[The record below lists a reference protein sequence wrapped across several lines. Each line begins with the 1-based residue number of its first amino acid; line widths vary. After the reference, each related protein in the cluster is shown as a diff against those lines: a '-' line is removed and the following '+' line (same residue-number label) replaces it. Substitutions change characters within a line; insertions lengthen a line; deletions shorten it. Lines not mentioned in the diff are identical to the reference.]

1 MNKNIHSKICELNQ
15 NTSQDELNIALNNLK
30 ERNKNNKNG
39 AILNDNKNK
48 FQEKQSEH
56 ENDIHRTLKINN
68 ELDGNLKIIENL
80 EQKYFYLQNEKDKRK
95 KKKQFYKLGNS
106 ILNNLDPNNK
116 LVFLDTCENKK
127 ENKENPGSFYFSND
141 SYETYSSNNNSSQKN
156 YTFEN
161 RNDEDYNSFKNS
173 TKYIQSIL
181 NRNPD
186 VKLENFNTRYNPFVK
201 NEQKN
206 VIYYM
211 KNEESNFISNKD
223 NISSENDD
231 IDNDNYNKFLISSFT
246 KSAKENVKTEKKIQ
260 NIKEKL
266 HEINY
271 KPQNLYNKIEE
282 GYVQKLRNNG
292 NYFNPE
298 IDNYYNTD
306 NNKSLFPNKSNE
318 NNCMFE
324 QNIKDFPYQCYS
336 GDISLNQKIPLGKE
350 NYNDQYVISNYI
362 KQTKNEIEVITTDE
376 NRNNASLVNL
386 QKLKNNN
393 FTKNNHAIYT
403 KPITYKNNK
412 LYNSYNYINKNLEY
426 TQNDVNN
433 INTPNIHKL
442 VRENIPPKSQD
453 GQFINETSNFGS
465 RIINGNASTSL
476 CDENLENNNANNI
489 NNALNSN
496 TDLKFHSKIDISN
509 LHVKNCANNM
519 NRGNENANNINKII
533 INYRNKEEAKEN
545 AKNIKKETYIND
557 INPSS
562 VGNIINPID
571 SSMKWNNNSKM
582 ANNMSSMNNINKE
595 KYWIK
600 KTYLDNTD
608 ICNADTMSVPNNM
621 NKLYDLKNEKPKKK
635 NNDLNIKNKEIV
647 INSGKYQENST
658 ENNNRQIMKN
668 DIKLTKIFFID
679 SENQIINSDT
689 NKLGKD
695 IIYHNNRQVNELY
708 NKKLSYFDELE
719 NMGSGKNDSYAN
731 WNRNM
736 KLKFDEIHSND
747 YPIFH
752 DQNSRKNWEQSFN
765 KHSNHLKEVNN
776 QGKDLI
782 SNNSINTTSANFK
795 LSRQENSIN
804 YEHVKD
810 YKRKY
815 YNINYNEFKHNQL
828 LDINDTANLN
838 LSNQY
843 INKNFMTTHIINDD
857 ENLLGSTKISSF
869 DGIIK
874 LEDEKNTEYLTGEY
888 CYINSKREENKLYNN
903 ENINC
908 FKKYKDINTNIN
920 NEKYNANGKY
930 NKSNFFSSVNISDK
944 ANAKNITENGKYKSY
959 QKDYNLKTFKNKS
972 VNPQG
977 LLQIKNNTAEIQNN
991 DYNFR
996 HPSFYFNE
1004 IKHIDQEKKKSKYEN
1019 SSNPNKIY
1027 INDFLVQ
1034 NDNETIEYDFNA
1046 NNKIKNEIFISNHD
1060 PIIRTNTDT
1069 EKNDNVNNYIIE
1081 GKYNIKNVI
1090 KESRSITMCY
1100 VIQNI
1105 LQYSNKIFND
1115 LYVNSDLLKKKKRNE
1130 LNLYLIKLRENNY
1143 EQFFFNLNK
1152 YFEAFLA
1159 FLNSNYIY
1167 KCNSSILYNICIV
1180 VKNLFF
1186 LLNFGVYIFHII
1198 KVCAYCIVKLILMNP
1213 IPIIDKTWFF
1223 LLNLYRYIFQK
1234 LYEHFKIYFN
1244 NNENHPMDKE
1254 SLEILISFINTFNE
1268 IIIEYGKIRV
1278 ISRNKK
1284 KEELIAFPLYEAL
1297 KPFFFLNTTYYGNSP
1312 KMNEKNEVNFLT
1324 KILTS
1329 SSGSSYCNS
1338 RSDSSNSN
1346 NYESYYSNKY
1356 SQRNSMEKSYEKIED
1371 FINISNKYYQTVK
1384 RKQKHENINKF
1395 YNENFDLLDYKSQCS
1410 EKSRRE
1416 NTFEYIN
1423 NTSNEIFHEI
1433 LDKQNKEHIIHSKNY
1448 ILDAKNHIKKNN
1460 DDELSIYMRNNL
1472 LCSMQ
1477 TLIKMFSHIYINN
1490 WDKILYYYDENT
1502 NERIP
1507 IFLNIIINNH
1517 NQKLRTNSILC
1528 LKYLFDCKQ
1537 LKYWFLLKTNI
1548 YNSDTNDFNN
1558 RQSALKYEES
1568 AISVSNMAMDQSKD
1582 NNSHSSFNNSNDHN
1596 KIEKS
1601 IDPTNRGKYYQQPLN
1616 DTYAHEQG
1624 YTLMVMAN
1632 DDMPLR
1638 KYTCAEN
1645 ETQIKY
1651 NYADTQMRNIIC
1663 PEILSSLK
1671 NIVNDN
1677 NSDTSGC
1684 IIDKNVD
1691 NGNEKDTYTS
1701 GKIIEEIN
1709 SNNQES
1715 LEKQNE
1721 KNKIHKK
1728 GSTYT
1733 NVNKG
1738 NKNLNY
1744 SIQTHGGTDY
1754 KTGNINYKKLMIEDN
1769 IIKILSHLIKL
1780 INKTY
1785 LLNNEDYFYTPIDR
1799 LNIYR
1804 FFLRVSQSMLL
1815 KKYKNLLMK
1824 IFKTSFFYLLKY
1836 LIYFNN
1842 GDMLPFCG
1850 KKVVQNKN
1858 NLKNKKQHILHN
1870 NSDNDLTFLNNDQSI
1885 DKGEIKKKKK
1895 KNHSLSNNFLYII
1908 DEHNSQNIRKT
1919 QPFIQNTSDISTQVV
1934 ENDYIGEEHMFKTL
1948 NNNSECFKQM
1958 ERYEE
1963 DNIYIIKDVE
1973 KSYSYHEKE
1982 LKNNL
1987 KCFSYNSEYND
1998 NSYGKTTINKI
2009 KHKDIEIYTKQFL
2022 QEDIKNETY
2031 FNYKREKVNNKFK
2044 DKESMKNTIVE
2055 KIKTKHLDI
2064 DKHKIGKLDA
2074 YKGNNLDIIENKE
2087 NTETHNGNIQRFRS
2101 FYDRVQ
2107 SAKDFNDDEMIFNL
2121 KDHKSD
2127 ESKCEMKREHIEED
2141 IISIY
2146 SDKKT
2151 EKRRNNKSNEFFQV
2165 FQNEEMEQNTQMNKN
2180 ENEISYLYKNINK
2193 INRNLLCKKTYEL
2206 LIRVLYCNEYSK
2218 NSKYICTITVI
2229 INIFSVLLSEYN
2241 DDIYNFLCTNIYRKN
2256 INKNLNNR
2264 NIFCENSTQNYLY
2277 NISFVQL
2284 IYFMLIFLYKI
2295 FYQTCDE
2302 VKNNLITNIGKPS
2315 TYNINDTFNN
2325 VVKWNRPNENDYNN
2339 KNCGAINNQFSTNV
2353 KYETGRKNDVLNK
2366 DYNTNCDNKTIYNNI
2381 ESYNDMENFSNKN
2394 NYLNDKKTSINN
2406 SYTERFNKYITSY
2419 TQREFNKNKNVNIF
2433 DKYNLIPYDMQIFK
2447 NMFVVFQK
2455 TLKYYLF
2462 CYMHCWNDVK
2472 TLLEYFL
2479 QSENI
2484 NIKIISIKIVID
2496 IFTFINAY
2504 YEDKTI
2510 DNNNN
2515 NDESE
2520 LSVLK
2525 SKAKDNTKNS
2535 PIFTNEDASEQTNIG
2550 GSSHERKK
2558 AKKKKKKNDNL
2569 NDAAQ
2574 PDEERKNYSDTINLF
2589 ECSKSDLYNFT
2600 NVKNGNQQIYKNS
2613 SDKKNSI
2620 HCDKREQ
2627 DEKMNKQRENNSN
2640 HISNSKCQENYKNYQ
2655 KNKFMKLVERDMIY
2669 LFRKYILMHIH
2680 SINKID
2686 NDTINKRNKIK
2697 HVFFNTI
2704 ICISQLSY
2712 EGFKVLK
2719 IEDIQKLTNLISSCV
2734 NNIKCNIITTLSKY
2748 IIKYIFT
2755 FNKKFIQMYEK
2766 KINLLHI
2773 NSANVYYNNIL
2784 STQNNFHITKNN
2796 FNIDIL
2802 LNENSISPSGSN
2814 IQTNES
2820 LQNEASGNNNYMN
2833 MLKTYQISDFKN
2845 RSFLNSSQ
2853 NKQEKYYEIEQDIH
2867 ESGLASPFFVSPGS
2881 NEFFQKNNSSNH
2893 TSTLNNTFSD
2903 KSEQCLKNMNKS
2915 SRNYSFDNFFCKN
2928 RQIEVDSCRND
2939 NNGTTIYNSIIHNR
2953 KPEIENMN
2961 NKEQHFTY
2969 FNAYNETKKET
2980 NDKDS
2985 FKNMNTNKFIKFDNH
3000 QTISQKESDN
3010 NNDYFKNDKLKKMET
3025 NTKKYINKINI
3036 QNSNDILMCKKEH
3049 TENLDNISHQYTDD
3063 RKNNDNIE
3071 NENYY
3076 NNIKLENHQI
3086 NVKEDNSILNNSVY
3100 MLRKQKNEKK
3110 LFELYYIYIYI
3121 IIHIIK
3127 FYNESFVDLKY
3138 YIYNC
3143 ICEIA
3148 SSYIPF
3154 YFTQNNIKSF
3164 SYYSNHNSE
3173 ENKDIN
3179 EFISFINNIN
3189 VSTNINDLKL
3199 YNFNNKKKEKK
3210 LKTKKILKKMYN
3222 SDNVND
3228 HHTQASKLE
3237 FIQSQKSATK
3247 TYEENE
3253 YSEIPGSS
3261 ISTFIG
3267 TEKLSS
3273 NESGNERIYNLSNS
3287 KDEKIENNSCIEQK
3301 TNSRSIC
3308 TGTKLK
3314 NIQNP
3319 RESIHDDFSTSIY
3332 LISYIEYVYILLLII
3347 RGNRKV
3353 EKDRAICC
3361 IIRYLGF
3368 ICKNMNFFLFNS
3380 INLVSP
3386 TFLNKYFVYLNNLIE
3401 KNNFFDYSNFDSQEE
3416 EISQI
3421 GGKKKKKINKNVAKN
3436 NREIRIPENIHNEKL
3451 DSQSCKNC
3459 MKKYIDTQNEFNH
3472 GWENEDIKKNTH
3484 DKDESN
3490 GQDVEKIDNMDK
3502 KESVRNSKDKLYH
3515 LFLNIYVK
3523 YEYDFNHW
3531 FISSNKNINKERTI
3545 EINSKKGDYIKNLNY
3560 LLNNNEQSKR
3570 NSKNKTRNT
3579 EDIIRINPQLDIPSK
3594 EWIECYS
3601 YKKIKNISP
3610 NSIVIEIKDIFNSTI
3625 NKNDILNNPNNIDSK
3640 IILYLLSVVKDH
3652 IKNKITWNVL
3662 YAFKLIY
3669 NNFSFFF
3676 AHNFTNLH
3684 NKILDSLI
3692 NILRFTNVYK
3702 IKILSSLALM
3712 HIPLYYNI
3720 NKNKLKEL
3728 WDTLI
3733 SNIIFFDVT
3742 FSNDDKSNMNSPCY
3756 YYNKGANYFTISK
3769 KNEYK
3774 YKCTLRI
3781 NICELLYICIYR
3793 SYIHSNINTSI
3804 EINNEQIN
3812 CYEIFKKYT
3821 HIFNINNDLHIY
3833 NLTHIFNNHVLYYSF
3848 YNNLSKESEDS
3859 SSIPN
3864 IISNCDTPNPKA
3876 GITQQ
3881 DDDLKEKQTLQTEQ
3895 SKSNENAFNESKQK
3909 KENIYNDETIE
3920 FQLFLNRHFD
3930 KYNCVYRNLLES
3942 NKNPIF
3948 LALFLKLH
3956 YEIKN
3961 SLKKIQ
3967 KKGIHNNG

>member
-1 MNKNIHSKICELNQ
+1 MNKNIHSKICELKQ
-15 NTSQDELNIALNNLK
+15 NNSQGELNIALNNLK
-30 ERNKNNKNG
+30 AKNKNDKNG
-39 AILNDNKNK
+39 TILNDNKNK

-56 ENDIHRTLKINN
+56 ENDLYRILKINN
-68 ELDGNLKIIENL
+68 ELDGNLKNIENL

-95 KKKQFYKLGNS
+95 KKKKQFYKLGNS

-116 LVFLDTCENKK
+116 STFLDTCENKSEK
-127 ENKENPGSFYFSND
+127 KENPGSFYFSYN
-141 SYETYSSNNNSSQKN
+141 SYEKNSNNNSSQKN

-161 RNDEDYNSFKNS
+161 RNDEDYNSFKSS
-173 TKYIQSIL
+173 TKDIQNIL

-186 VKLENFNTRYNPFVK
+186 VKLENFNTRYNSFVNNK
-201 NEQKN
+201 QKSA
-206 VIYYM
+206 IYYM
-211 KNEESNFISNKD
+211 KNEEDNYTSNKD
-223 NISSENDD
+223 NISSENDE
-231 IDNDNYNKFLISSFT
+231 IDDDSYNKLLIPSFP
-246 KSAKENVKTEKKIQ
+246 KGIKDNVQTEKKIQ
-260 NIKEKL
+260 NIKDKL

-271 KPQNLYNKIEE
+271 KSQNLFNKIEE
-282 GYVQKLRNNG
+282 EYVQKFRNNG
-292 NYFNPE
+292 NYFNHE
-298 IDNYYNTD
+298 VDNYYTTD
-306 NNKSLFPNKSNE
+306 NNKNLFPNKFNE
-318 NNCMFE
+318 NNCIFE
-324 QNIKDFPYQCYS
+324 QNIKDFPYQGYS
-336 GDISLNQKIPLGKE
+336 GDISLNQKITQGKE

-362 KQTKNEIEVITTDE
+362 NQTNNEIEVITADG
-376 NRNNASLVNL
+376 NKNNANLISL

-393 FTKNNHAIYT
+393 FTKSNHTIYT
-403 KPITYKNNK
+403 KPNIYKNNK
-412 LYNSYNYINKNLEY
+412 LYNSYNYINQNLEY
-426 TQNDVNN
+426 MQNDVNN
-433 INTPNIHKL
+433 INTTNIHKII
-442 VRENIPPKSQD
+442 RENIPPKSQD
-453 GQFINETSNFGS
+453 GPIINETPNFVS
-465 RIINGNASTSL
+465 RIINGNTSTSL
-476 CDENLENNNANNI
+476 YDEKLANNNTNNI

-496 TDLKFHSKIDISN
+496 ADLKFHSKTGISN
-509 LHVKNCANNM
+509 LHVKNCTNNM
-519 NRGNENANNINKII
+519 NRGNEQINNINKLI

-545 AKNIKKETYIND
+545 EKNVKKEIHISGINLPD
-557 INPSS
+557 G
-562 VGNIINPID
+562 GNFSNPIA
-571 SSMKWNNNSKM
+571 SNMKWNNNS
-582 ANNMSSMNNINKE
+582 NLINSMTNVNDTNKE

-600 KTYLDNTD
+600 KTYIDNTD
-608 ICNADTMSVPNNM
+608 IHNADTLTVPNNM

-635 NNDLNIKNKEIV
+635 NDLNINNKDTIM
-647 INSGKYQENST
+647 ISGRYPENSP

-668 DIKLTKIFFID
+668 DVKLAKNVFMN

-689 NKLGKD
+689 NKLGSD

-719 NMGSGKNDSYAN
+719 NMDHEKNDSYAN
-731 WNRNM
+731 CNRNM

-747 YPIFH
+747 YPVFH
-752 DQNSRKNWEQSFN
+752 DQNSRKKWEQSFN
-765 KHSNHLKEVNN
+765 KYSNNLKEVNN
-776 QGKDLI
+776 HGKNLI
-782 SNNSINTTSANFK
+782 SNNSINATSANLKSF
-795 LSRQENSIN
+795 QQTNSIN
-804 YEHVKD
+804 HENVKD

-815 YNINYNEFKHNQL
+815 HNINYNDFKQNQL
-828 LDINDTANLN
+828 LDINDTKNLN
-838 LSNQY
+838 LPNQY
-843 INKNFMTTHIINDD
+843 ISKNFMATHIINED
-857 ENLLGSTKISSF
+857 ENILGSTKMSSF
-869 DGIIK
+869 DGITK

-888 CYINSKREENKLYNN
+888 SYINGTRGENKLYNN
-903 ENINC
+903 ENTDC
-908 FKKYKDINTNIN
+908 FRKYKDLINTNIN

-930 NKSNFFSSVNISDK
+930 NKNNFFSSVNISDR
-944 ANAKNITENGKYKSY
+944 ANTKNITEIGKYQLY

-972 VNPQG
+972 VNPQSF
-977 LLQIKNNTAEIQNN
+977 LQIKNNTAEIQNN

-996 HPSFYFNE
+996 HTNLYFNE
-1004 IKHIDQEKKKSKYEN
+1004 VNHIDQEITKSKYEN
-1019 SSNPNKIY
+1019 SNIPNKIY
-1027 INDFLVQ
+1027 INDFLAQ
-1034 NDNETIEYDFNA
+1034 NYNETIEYHFNA
-1046 NNKIKNEIFISNHD
+1046 NNKIRNEIFISSHD
-1060 PIIRTNTDT
+1060 QTIRTNVDT
-1069 EKNDNVNNYIIE
+1069 EQNDIVNNYNIE
-1081 GKYNIKNVI
+1081 GKYNIRNII
-1090 KESRSITMCY
+1090 KESTNTTICY
-1100 VIQNI
+1100 IIQNI
-1105 LQYSNKIFND
+1105 LQYCNKIFND
-1115 LYVNSDLLKKKKRNE
+1115 LYVNNDLLKKKKRNE

-1152 YFEAFLA
+1152 YFEALLA

-1198 KVCAYCIVKLILMNP
+1198 KVCAHCIVKLILMNP
-1213 IPIIDKTWFF
+1213 ISIIDKTWFF

-1254 SLEILISFINTFNE
+1254 SLEILVSFINTFNE
-1268 IIIEYGKIRV
+1268 IIIEYGKIR
-1278 ISRNKK
+1278 IIARNKK

-1297 KPFFFLNTTYYGNSP
+1297 KPFFFLNTAYYDNSP
-1312 KMNEKNEVNFLT
+1312 KMNEKNEVKFST
-1324 KILTS
+1324 KILIS
-1329 SSGSSYCNS
+1329 SSDSSDCNN

-1346 NYESYYSNKY
+1346 NYESYHSNKH
-1356 SQRNSMEKSYEKIED
+1356 SRGNSMEKTQEKIEHYM
-1371 FINISNKYYQTVK
+1371 NIDNMYDQIVK
-1384 RKQKHENINKF
+1384 RKQKNENKKENKNKF
-1395 YNENFDLLDYKSQCS
+1395 YNENSDFLDCKSQCS
-1410 EKSRRE
+1410 EKNRRE
-1416 NTFEYIN
+1416 NIFEYTN
-1423 NTSNEIFHEI
+1423 NASNEI
-1433 LDKQNKEHIIHSKNY
+1433 LDKQNKDHVIHSKNS
-1448 ILDAKNHIKKNN
+1448 IMDTKNYIKKNN

-1490 WDKILYYYDENT
+1490 WDKILYYYNENT

-1507 IFLNIIINNH
+1507 IFLTIIINDH

-1558 RQSALKYEES
+1558 GQSALKDEES
-1568 AISVSNMAMDQSKD
+1568 AISVSNMIVDQSKD
-1582 NNSHSSFNNSNDHN
+1582 NNSHSSFNNSNDNN
-1596 KIEKS
+1596 KIKKN
-1601 IDPTNRGKYYQQPLN
+1601 INPTNRGEYYQHSLN
-1616 DTYAHEQG
+1616 GTYAHEQG
-1624 YTLMVMAN
+1624 YALMAMVN
-1632 DDMPLR
+1632 DDIPLR
-1638 KYTCAEN
+1638 KYASPKI

-1651 NYADTQMRNIIC
+1651 NYIDTQIQNIIC
-1663 PEILSSLK
+1663 PENLSDLK

-1677 NSDTSGC
+1677 NSEGSGC
-1684 IIDKNVD
+1684 IIDKKLD
-1691 NGNEKDTYTS
+1691 KETEKDIYICDKT
-1701 GKIIEEIN
+1701 IEEIN

-1733 NVNKG
+1733 NMNKG
-1738 NKNLNY
+1738 NKNLDY
-1744 SIQTHGGTDY
+1744 STQTHGEADY
-1754 KTGNINYKKLMIEDN
+1754 KNGNINYKKLMIEDN
-1769 IIKILSHLIKL
+1769 IIKMLSHLIKL

-1785 LLNNEDYFYTPIDR
+1785 LLNNENNFYTPIDR

-1824 IFKTSFFYLLKY
+1824 ILKTSFFYLLKY

-1850 KKVVQNKN
+1850 KKLVQNKS

-1870 NSDNDLTFLNNDQSI
+1870 NSDNELTFLNNGQSI
-1885 DKGEIKKKKK
+1885 NKGDIKKNKKK
-1895 KNHSLSNNFLYII
+1895 SHTLSNNFLYII

-1919 QPFIQNTSDISTQVV
+1919 QSFIQNTSGTSTQVV
-1934 ENDYIGEEHMFKTL
+1934 ENDHIDEEHMLKSL
-1948 NNNSECFKQM
+1948 NNSSECFKQM
-1958 ERYEE
+1958 GKYEE
-1963 DNIYIIKDVE
+1963 DSIYIIIDPE
-1973 KSYSYHEKE
+1973 KSYPYHEKE
-1982 LKNNL
+1982 LKNNFKYL
-1987 KCFSYNSEYND
+1987 SYNSEHND
-1998 NSYGKTTINKI
+1998 NAYGKKTINKI
-2009 KHKDIEIYTKQFL
+2009 KNKDIEIDTKQFL
-2022 QEDIKNETY
+2022 QEDAKNETY
-2031 FNYKREKVNNKFK
+2031 INYKKEKANNKFK
-2044 DKESMKNTIVE
+2044 DNESMINTIDE
-2055 KIKTKHLDI
+2055 KIKKKHLDI
-2064 DKHKIGKLDA
+2064 DKHKIDENV
-2074 YKGNNLDIIENKE
+2074 YKGNNLDVIENEK
-2087 NTETHNGNIQRFRS
+2087 NIETHNGNTQCFRS
-2101 FYDRVQ
+2101 FYDSVQ
-2107 SAKDFNDDEMIFNL
+2107 HAKEFNDDKMICNL
-2121 KDHKSD
+2121 KDQKSD
-2127 ESKCEMKREHIEED
+2127 ESICGIKREHIEED

-2151 EKRRNNKSNEFFQV
+2151 EKRRKNKNKDFFQI
-2165 FQNEEMEQNTQMNKN
+2165 FQNEEMEPNTQMNTN
-2180 ENEISYLYKNINK
+2180 ENDISYLYKNINK
-2193 INRNLLCKKTYEL
+2193 INRKLLCKKNYEL

-2229 INIFSVLLSEYN
+2229 INIFSVLLCEYN

-2256 INKNLNNR
+2256 INKILNNR
-2264 NIFCENSTQNYLY
+2264 NIFCENSTPNYLY

-2302 VKNNLITNIGKPS
+2302 EKNNLITNIGNPS

-2325 VVKWNRPNENDYNN
+2325 VIKEHLQNENNYNN
-2339 KNCGAINNQFSTNV
+2339 KNGGMTNNNQFSTDS
-2353 KYETGRKNDVLNK
+2353 KYETGQKNGVINK
-2366 DYNTNCDNKTIYNNI
+2366 DYSTNCDSKTIYNNTESCNNI
-2381 ESYNDMENFSNKN
+2381 EICSNKN
-2394 NYLNDKKTSINN
+2394 NYLKDKKTFTNN
-2406 SYTERFNKYITSY
+2406 SYTELFNKYITSY

-2447 NMFVVFQK
+2447 NMFAVFQK

-2515 NDESE
+2515 NSDEPE
-2520 LSVLK
+2520 FSVLK
-2525 SKAKDNTKNS
+2525 EKDNAKNS
-2535 PIFTNEDASEQTNIG
+2535 PIYTNEDASEQTNID
-2550 GSSHERKK
+2550 GSPEERKK
-2558 AKKKKKKNDNL
+2558 VKKKNIKNDNL
-2569 NDAAQ
+2569 NDTAQ
-2574 PDEERKNYSDTINLF
+2574 PEEERKNYSDTINVLK
-2589 ECSKSDLYNFT
+2589 STKSDLYNFT
-2600 NVKNGNQQIYKNS
+2600 NVKRESKQINKNS
-2613 SDKKNSI
+2613 NNKKNGI
-2620 HCDKREQ
+2620 HCGKRKQ

-2640 HISNSKCQENYKNYQ
+2640 SKCQENYKNYQ
-2655 KNKFMKLVERDMIY
+2655 KKKFMQLVERDMIY

-2686 NDTINKRNKIK
+2686 NDAINKRNKIK

-2719 IEDIQKLTNLISSCV
+2719 IEDIQKLTSLISSCA
-2734 NNIKCNIITTLSKY
+2734 NSIKCNIITTLSKY

-2802 LNENSISPSGSN
+2802 LDENSISSPSGSN

-2820 LQNEASGNNNYMN
+2820 HKNETSRNNNYLS
-2833 MLKTYQISDFKN
+2833 MLKTDQISDLKN
-2845 RSFLNSSQ
+2845 LSFLNYSQ
-2853 NKQEKYYEIEQDIH
+2853 NKQEKYYKMEQDIH
-2867 ESGLASPFFVSPGS
+2867 ENGLAAPFFVSPDS

-2893 TSTLNNTFSD
+2893 MLTLNNTLSD
-2903 KSEQCLKNMNKS
+2903 KSEECSQNMNKGSQHYS
-2915 SRNYSFDNFFCKN
+2915 SDKPFFKN
-2928 RQIEVDSCRND
+2928 RQIEVDSCRNG
-2939 NNGTTIYNSIIHNR
+2939 NNDTNICNRIIHNR
-2953 KPEIENMN
+2953 KQEIRNMK
-2961 NKEQHFTY
+2961 NKEQYFTDL
-2969 FNAYNETKKET
+2969 NADNERKKET

-2985 FKNMNTNKFIKFDNH
+2985 FKNINTNKFIKFDNY
-3000 QTISQKESDN
+3000 QTASQKERDN

-3025 NTKKYINKINI
+3025 NTKNYISKINI
-3036 QNSNDILMCKKEH
+3036 KNSNDILMSKKEH
-3049 TENLDNISHQYTDD
+3049 AKNLDNISHQYSDD
-3063 RKNNDNIE
+3063 IKNDDNIE

-3076 NNIKLENHQI
+3076 NNSKLPNSQI
-3086 NVKEDNSILNNSVY
+3086 NVKEDNNAFNDSIYILG
-3100 MLRKQKNEKK
+3100 KQKNEKK

-3189 VSTNINDLKL
+3189 TSTNVNDLKL

-3210 LKTKKILKKMYN
+3210 LNSKKILKKTYN
-3222 SDNVND
+3222 SDNEND
-3228 HHTQASKLE
+3228 HHTQTSKLE
-3237 FIQSQKSATK
+3237 FIQSPNSATK
-3247 TYEENE
+3247 AYEENE

-3267 TEKLSS
+3267 TEKFSS
-3273 NESGNERIYNLSNS
+3273 NESGNERLYNLSNS
-3287 KDEKIENNSCIEQK
+3287 KNEKIENNSCIEHQ
-3301 TNSRSIC
+3301 TNSKSIC
-3308 TGTKLK
+3308 VDTQLK
-3314 NIQNP
+3314 NLQNT
-3319 RESIHDDFSTSIY
+3319 RDNMHDDFSTNIY
-3332 LISYIEYVYILLLII
+3332 LISYIEYIYILLLII

-3380 INLVSP
+3380 INLVSSS
-3386 TFLNKYFVYLNNLIE
+3386 FLNKYFVYLNNLIE
-3401 KNNFFDYSNFDSQEE
+3401 KNNFFDIQEE

-3421 GGKKKKKINKNVAKN
+3421 EGKKKKKINKNVEKN
-3436 NREIRIPENIHNEKL
+3436 NREISIPENIHNEKL
-3451 DSQSCKNC
+3451 DSQSFKNC
-3459 MKKYIDTQNEFNH
+3459 MKKCIDTQKELNYGEK
-3472 GWENEDIKKNTH
+3472 NEDIKKITH
-3484 DKDESN
+3484 DKDESIN
-3490 GQDVEKIDNMDK
+3490 QYGEKIDNMDK
-3502 KESVRNSKDKLYH
+3502 KESVINSKDKLYH

-3523 YEYDFNHW
+3523 YEYDFDPW
-3531 FISSNKNINKERTI
+3531 FISSNTNVKKERKI
-3545 EINSKKGDYIKNLNY
+3545 EINSKKSNYIQNSND
-3560 LLNNNEQSKR
+3560 LLNNNEQSKQ
-3570 NSKNKTRNT
+3570 NSESKTRNV
-3579 EDIIRINPQLDIPSK
+3579 EDIIRTNPQLDIPSK
-3594 EWIECYS
+3594 EWAECYS
-3601 YKKIKNISP
+3601 YKKIKNIASNP
-3610 NSIVIEIKDIFNSTI
+3610 IIIEIKDIFNSNI
-3625 NKNDILNNPNNIDSK
+3625 NKNGILNNPNNIDSK

-3676 AHNFTNLH
+3676 AHNFTELH

-3712 HIPLYYNI
+3712 HIPLYYDI

-3742 FSNDDKSNMNSPCY
+3742 FSNDDKSNVNPACY

-3848 YNNLSKESEDS
+3848 YNNISKESEDS
-3859 SSIPN
+3859 SNIPN
-3864 IISNCDTPNPKA
+3864 IISNCDAPNHQPRK
-3876 GITQQ
+3876 TQQ
-3881 DDDLKEKQTLQTEQ
+3881 DDGCNEKQTLQPEQ
-3895 SKSNENAFNESKQK
+3895 SASNEDTFHEPKQK
-3909 KENIYNDETIE
+3909 NKNIYNDETIE

-3942 NKNPIF
+3942 NKNTIF

-3967 KKGIHNNG
+3967 KKRIYNKG

>member
-1 MNKNIHSKICELNQ
+1 MNKNIHSKICELKQ
-15 NTSQDELNIALNNLK
+15 NTSQDELNIGLNNLK
-30 ERNKNNKNG
+30 ARNKNDKNG

-56 ENDIHRTLKINN
+56 ENDLHRTLKINN
-68 ELDGNLKIIENL
+68 ELDENLKNIENL

-95 KKKQFYKLGNS
+95 KKKKQFYKLGNS
-106 ILNNLDPNNK
+106 ILNNLDSNNK
-116 LVFLDTCENKK
+116 LVFLDTCENKNEK
-127 ENKENPGSFYFSND
+127 KENPGSFYFSNN
-141 SYETYSSNNNSSQKN
+141 SYEKYSSSNNNSSQKN

-161 RNDEDYNSFKNS
+161 RNDEDYNSFKSS
-173 TKYIQSIL
+173 TKDIQNIL
-181 NRNPD
+181 NRNSD
-186 VKLENFNTRYNPFVK
+186 MKLENFNTRYNIFVN

-231 IDNDNYNKFLISSFT
+231 IDNDNYNKFIISSFT
-246 KSAKENVKTEKKIQ
+246 KSAKENIQTEKKIQ
-260 NIKEKL
+260 NIKDKL

-282 GYVQKLRNNG
+282 EYVQKFRNNG
-292 NYFNPE
+292 NYFNTE

-306 NNKSLFPNKSNE
+306 NNKNLFPNKSSE
-318 NNCMFE
+318 NNYIFE
-324 QNIKDFPYQCYS
+324 QDIKDFPYQCYS
-336 GDISLNQKIPLGKE
+336 GDISLNQKITRGKE

-362 KQTKNEIEVITTDE
+362 KQNNNEIEVITTDG
-376 NRNNASLVNL
+376 NRNNTSLVNL

-393 FTKNNHAIYT
+393 FIKNNHTIYT
-403 KPITYKNNK
+403 KPIIYKNNK
-412 LYNSYNYINKNLEY
+412 LYNSYNYINQNLEY
-426 TQNDVNN
+426 IQNDVNN
-433 INTPNIHKL
+433 MNTSNIHKI

-453 GQFINETSNFGS
+453 GPFINETSNLGS

-476 CDENLENNNANNI
+476 YDKNVENNNANNI
-489 NNALNSN
+489 NSALNTN
-496 TDLKFHSKIDISN
+496 VDLKFHSKTGISN
-509 LHVKNCANNM
+509 LHVKNCT
-519 NRGNENANNINKII
+519 NNINKLMIS
-533 INYRNKEEAKEN
+533 YRNKEEAKEN
-545 AKNIKKETYIND
+545 VKNVKKETYIND
-557 INPSS
+557 INSS
-562 VGNIINPID
+562 NGGNIINTIA
-571 SSMKWNNNSKM
+571 SNMKWNNNSNM
-582 ANNMSSMNNINKE
+582 INNIASMNNINKE
-595 KYWIK
+595 KHWIK

-608 ICNADTMSVPNNM
+608 IYNADKMSVSSNM
-621 NKLYDLKNEKPKKK
+621 NKLYDLKNEKTKKN
-635 NNDLNIKNKEIV
+635 NNDLNINNTDMV
-647 INSGKYQENST
+647 INSRKCSENST

-668 DIKLTKIFFID
+668 DIKLIKNVFMD
-679 SENQIINSDT
+679 SENPIINSDT

-719 NMGSGKNDSYAN
+719 NMGSAKNDSYAN
-731 WNRNM
+731 CNRNM
-736 KLKFDEIHSND
+736 KLKIDEIHSND
-747 YPIFH
+747 YSVFH
-752 DQNSRKNWEQSFN
+752 DQNSRKKWEQSFN
-765 KHSNHLKEVNN
+765 KYSNNLKEVNN

-795 LSRQENSIN
+795 LSQQSNPIN

-815 YNINYNEFKHNQL
+815 YNINYNDFKHNQL
-828 LDINDTANLN
+828 LDINDTTNIN

-843 INKNFMTTHIINDD
+843 INKNFMPTHIINDD

-869 DGIIK
+869 DGITK
-874 LEDEKNTEYLTGEY
+874 LEDEKNIEYLTGEY
-888 CYINSKREENKLYNN
+888 YYINGKMEENKLYNN

-908 FKKYKDINTNIN
+908 FRKYKDMINTNIN
-920 NEKYNANGKY
+920 NEKYNVNGKY
-930 NKSNFFSSVNISDK
+930 NRNNLSPSVNINDK
-944 ANAKNITENGKYKSY
+944 ANTKNITENGKYKSY

-972 VNPQG
+972 VNPQSY
-977 LLQIKNNTAEIQNN
+977 LQIKNNTAEIQNN

-996 HPSFYFNE
+996 HPNFYFNE
-1004 IKHIDQEKKKSKYEN
+1004 IKHIDQERTKSKYEN
-1019 SSNPNKIY
+1019 ISTPNKIY

-1034 NDNETIEYDFNA
+1034 NDDETIEYYINT
-1046 NNKIKNEIFISNHD
+1046 NNQIKNEIFISNNEA
-1060 PIIRTNTDT
+1060 IIRTNADT
-1069 EKNDNVNNYIIE
+1069 EKNDNLNNYIIE
-1081 GKYNIKNVI
+1081 GKFNIRNII
-1090 KESRSITMCY
+1090 KESSSTTICY

-1115 LYVNSDLLKKKKRNE
+1115 LYVNSDLLKKKKRTE

-1198 KVCAYCIVKLILMNP
+1198 KVCAHCIVKLILMNP
-1213 IPIIDKTWFF
+1213 ISIIDKTWFF

-1234 LYEHFKIYFN
+1234 LHEHFKIYFN

-1297 KPFFFLNTTYYGNSP
+1297 KPFFFLNTTYYSNFP
-1312 KMNEKNEVNFLT
+1312 KMNEKNEVKILT

-1329 SSGSSYCNS
+1329 SCDSSYCNS
-1338 RSDSSNSN
+1338 RSDSSSSN
-1346 NYESYYSNKY
+1346 NYESYYSNKH
-1356 SQRNSMEKSYEKIED
+1356 SRGNSMEKIED
-1371 FINISNKYYQTVK
+1371 FINIGNNYDQTLK
-1384 RKQKHENINKF
+1384 RKQQNENINKF
-1395 YNENFDLLDYKSQCS
+1395 YNENSDFIDYKLQCS
-1410 EKSRRE
+1410 EKNRRE

-1423 NTSNEIFHEI
+1423 NTSNEIFNEI
-1433 LDKQNKEHIIHSKNY
+1433 LDKQNKEHIIHSKNS
-1448 ILDAKNHIKKNN
+1448 IMDAKNHIKKNT

-1490 WDKILYYYDENT
+1490 WDKILYYYNENT

-1507 IFLNIIINNH
+1507 IFLTIIINDH

-1558 RQSALKYEES
+1558 GQSALKDEES

-1596 KIEKS
+1596 KIEKN

-1616 DTYAHEQG
+1616 DTYAHKQG
-1624 YTLMVMAN
+1624 YSLMVMVN
-1632 DDMPLR
+1632 DDMSLR

-1645 ETQIKY
+1645 ETKIKY
-1651 NYADTQMRNIIC
+1651 NYTDTQMRNAIC
-1663 PEILSSLK
+1663 PENLSSLK

-1677 NSDTSGC
+1677 NSESSEC
-1684 IIDKNVD
+1684 IINKKLDNENDKD
-1691 NGNEKDTYTS
+1691 IYAR

-1709 SNNQES
+1709 SNYQKS

-1721 KNKIHKK
+1721 QNKIHKK
-1728 GSTYT
+1728 GSTHT
-1733 NVNKG
+1733 NMNKG
-1738 NKNLNY
+1738 NKNLDY
-1744 SIQTHGGTDY
+1744 SIQTHGETDY
-1754 KTGNINYKKLMIEDN
+1754 KNGNINYKKLIIEDN

-1785 LLNNEDYFYTPIDR
+1785 LLNNEDNFYTPIDR

-1824 IFKTSFFYLLKY
+1824 ILKISFFYLLKY

-1870 NSDNDLTFLNNDQSI
+1870 NSDNELTFLNNDQSI
-1885 DKGEIKKKKK
+1885 NNGEIKKNKKK
-1895 KNHSLSNNFLYII
+1895 THTLSNNFLYII

-1919 QPFIQNTSDISTQVV
+1919 QSFIQNTSDISAQIV
-1934 ENDYIGEEHMFKTL
+1934 ENDYIGEEHLFKTL
-1948 NNNSECFKQM
+1948 NNSSGCFKQM

-1963 DNIYIIKDVE
+1963 DNIYIIKDAE

-1987 KCFSYNSEYND
+1987 KCLLYNSEHND
-1998 NSYGKTTINKI
+1998 NSYGNKTINKI
-2009 KHKDIEIYTKQFL
+2009 KYKDIEIDTKQFL
-2022 QEDIKNETY
+2022 QEDIENETY
-2031 FNYKREKVNNKFK
+2031 FNYKKEKINNKFK
-2044 DKESMKNTIVE
+2044 DKESMKNTIDE
-2055 KIKTKHLDI
+2055 KIKTKDLDI
-2064 DKHKIGKLDA
+2064 DNQKIGKRDV
-2074 YKGNNLDIIENKE
+2074 YKGNNLDIIENME
-2087 NTETHNGNIQRFRS
+2087 NTETHNGNIQYFRS

-2107 SAKDFNDDEMIFNL
+2107 NTNDFNDDEMICNI

-2127 ESKCEMKREHIEED
+2127 ESKCGMKREHIEED

-2151 EKRRNNKSNEFFQV
+2151 EKRRKNKNKEFFQI
-2165 FQNEEMEQNTQMNKN
+2165 FQNDEMKPNIQMNKN

-2193 INRNLLCKKTYEL
+2193 INRKLLCKKTYEL

-2229 INIFSVLLSEYN
+2229 INIFSVLLCEYN

-2256 INKNLNNR
+2256 INKTLNNR

-2302 VKNNLITNIGKPS
+2302 VKNNLITNIGNTS

-2325 VVKWNRPNENDYNN
+2325 VIKGNLQNEDDYNN
-2339 KNCGAINNQFSTNV
+2339 KNCGVINNNQFSTNI
-2353 KYETGRKNDVLNK
+2353 KYETGQKNGIINN
-2366 DYNTNCDNKTIYNNI
+2366 DYNTNFDNKTIYNNI
-2381 ESYNDMENFSNKN
+2381 ESYNNMEICSNKN

-2406 SYTERFNKYITSY
+2406 SYTELFNKYITSY

-2510 DNNNN
+2510 DNNNS
-2515 NDESE
+2515 DESE

-2525 SKAKDNTKNS
+2525 AKDNAKNS
-2535 PIFTNEDASEQTNIG
+2535 SIFTNGDVSEQTNID
-2550 GSSHERKK
+2550 GSSQEGKK
-2558 AKKKKKKNDNL
+2558 MKKIKNNHF
-2569 NDAAQ
+2569 NGSAQ
-2574 PDEERKNYSDTINLF
+2574 PDEERKNYSDTINEF
-2589 ECSKSDLYNFT
+2589 KTSKSDLYNFT
-2600 NVKNGNQQIYKNS
+2600 NIKRGNQQIYKNS
-2613 SDKKNSI
+2613 SDKKNGI
-2620 HCDKREQ
+2620 HFDKREQ
-2627 DEKMNKQRENNSN
+2627 DENMNKQRENNTN
-2640 HISNSKCQENYKNYQ
+2640 HINNSKCQENYKNYQ

-2784 STQNNFHITKNN
+2784 STQNNFHVTKNN

-2802 LNENSISPSGSN
+2802 LDENSISPSGSN

-2820 LQNEASGNNNYMN
+2820 RQNETSRNDYMN
-2833 MLKTYQISDFKN
+2833 MLKTDQISNFKKC
-2845 RSFLNSSQ
+2845 SFLNSSQ
-2853 NKQEKYYEIEQDIH
+2853 NKQEKYYGIEQDIH
-2867 ESGLASPFFVSPGS
+2867 ENSRASPFLVSPNS

-2893 TSTLNNTFSD
+2893 ISTLNNTLYD
-2903 KSEQCLKNMNKS
+2903 KSQQCLQNMNKS
-2915 SRNYSFDNFFCKN
+2915 SRNHSSDKPFCKN
-2928 RQIEVDSCRND
+2928 RQIEVDNYRND
-2939 NNGTTIYNSIIHNR
+2939 NNDTSICNSIVHNR
-2953 KPEIENMN
+2953 KQEIENIN
-2961 NKEQHFTY
+2961 NEEQYFTD
-2969 FNAYNETKKET
+2969 FNADNETKKET
-2980 NDKDS
+2980 SDKDS
-2985 FKNMNTNKFIKFDNH
+2985 FKNMNTNRFIKFDNY

-3010 NNDYFKNDKLKKMET
+3010 SNDYFKNDKLKKMEANT
-3025 NTKKYINKINI
+3025 NKYISKINI
-3036 QNSNDILMCKKEH
+3036 KNSNDILMYEKEH
-3049 TENLDNISHQYTDD
+3049 TRSLDNISHQSTDD

-3071 NENYY
+3071 KENYY
-3076 NNIKLENHQI
+3076 NNSKLANPQI
-3086 NVKEDNSILNNSVY
+3086 NPKENNSTINNSIY

-3179 EFISFINNIN
+3179 EFISFINNIDI
-3189 VSTNINDLKL
+3189 STNVNDLKL

-3210 LKTKKILKKMYN
+3210 LKSKKILKKTYN
-3222 SDNVND
+3222 SDNEND

-3237 FIQSQKSATK
+3237 FIQSPKSATK

-3267 TEKLSS
+3267 TEKFSS
-3273 NESGNERIYNLSNS
+3273 NESGIERIYNLSNS
-3287 KDEKIENNSCIEQK
+3287 KNERIENNSCIEQK

-3308 TGTKLK
+3308 IDTKLK

-3319 RESIHDDFSTSIY
+3319 RDNKHDDFSTSIY
-3332 LISYIEYVYILLLII
+3332 LISYIEYIYILLLII

-3380 INLVSP
+3380 INLVSS

-3401 KNNFFDYSNFDSQEE
+3401 KKNFFDYSNFDSQEE

-3436 NREIRIPENIHNEKL
+3436 NREIIIPENIHHEKL
-3451 DSQSCKNC
+3451 DSQSCKNY
-3459 MKKYIDTQNEFNH
+3459 MTKSIDTQKEFNYR
-3472 GWENEDIKKNTH
+3472 GENEDIKKIEN
-3484 DKDESN
+3484 DRDESN
-3490 GQDVEKIDNMDK
+3490 DQNVEKIDNMDK
-3502 KESVRNSKDKLYH
+3502 TESVRNSKDKLYH

-3523 YEYDFNHW
+3523 YEYDFDPW
-3531 FISSNKNINKERTI
+3531 FISSNTNVNKERGI
-3545 EINSKKGDYIKNLNY
+3545 EINNKKGDYIKNLNY

-3570 NSKNKTRNT
+3570 NIENKTRNA
-3579 EDIIRINPQLDIPSK
+3579 EDIIKINPQLDISSK
-3594 EWIECYS
+3594 EWVECYS
-3601 YKKIKNISP
+3601 YKKIKNIAP

-3625 NKNDILNNPNNIDSK
+3625 NKNGILNNPNNIDSK

-3676 AHNFTNLH
+3676 AHNFTDLH

-3742 FSNDDKSNMNSPCY
+3742 FSNDDKSNVNPDCY

-3864 IISNCDTPNPKA
+3864 IISNCDTLNSQV

-3881 DDDLKEKQTLQTEQ
+3881 NDGDKEKQTLQPEQ
-3895 SKSNENAFNESKQK
+3895 SKFNENTFNESKQK
-3909 KENIYNDETIE
+3909 KKNVYNDETIE

-3967 KKGIHNNG
+3967 NKGIYNKG